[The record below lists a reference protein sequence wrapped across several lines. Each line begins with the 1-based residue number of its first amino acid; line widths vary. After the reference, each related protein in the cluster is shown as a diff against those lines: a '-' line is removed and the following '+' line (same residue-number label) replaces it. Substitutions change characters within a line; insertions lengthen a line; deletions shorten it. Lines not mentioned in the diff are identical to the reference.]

1 MLRVSAVLLFAAR
14 CAAFGTLPFSGPGGS
29 CIDEP
34 AHRVADETAKMGEPF
49 AQLTS
54 CDSIA
59 QVGGCGREDA
69 KAVCCATCA
78 LPQRMTYSLGAHGN
92 DMADTSSVGDV
103 DMTRPIDHQYTGPL
117 CTEKLWEAAQLFP
130 GNETTRDVA
139 ATALAAQNGDEW
151 AVLVLKLC
159 NISMSTPQE
168 LAALISGD
176 AGSGDAGSGDAGSG
190 DAAP

>member
-29 CIDEP
+29 CVDEP

-54 CDSIA
+54 CDAIA

-92 DMADTSSVGDV
+92 DMADMSSTTIDGPP
-103 DMTRPIDHQYTGPL
+103 PIAHQYTGPL

-130 GNETTRDVA
+130 INETTRGVP
-139 ATALAAQNGDEW
+139 ATALAAQKGD
-151 AVLVLKLC
+151 AKAAFVLLLC